1 MIYLIDFENVH
12 EEGFSALGRLGDKD
26 AVYCFFTRNVAKISM
41 SALAGMRSGQL
52 HFIEAESGKQ
62 SLDLA
67 LVSFLGYLIGTRPQ
81 ELYYDIVSNDNGFA
95 KVAEFWNKRG
105 SGLRV
110 RIRKTTDM
118 KPRVEPVK
126 AQPQTTVNP
135 QRRAQPQNPVTEQPA
150 PAVEAVETTSVSA
163 SAEETAVKA
172 EAAPAAAAAAEAK
185 QESGRAGQNKIRG
198 RQRSQRQRGA
208 RQEQQANAAGAVPA
222 AVASVS
228 AASVPETSV
237 PAAPEAPASP
247 ASAPAAVT
255 SAVPEMAPAVD
266 AVPVQVNAAV
276 TGDTAEAAPA
286 EPKPITKKTG
296 KKPAEAKPAEVKAT
310 DSAKPKAE
318 ARPLDAATA
327 AALET
332 AGINAAAAEFIQAQA
347 EKYHSDKN
355 MKQLV
360 YRAVVKK
367 YGQKTGTQIYNSAK
381 KLLLK

>member
-110 RIRKTTDM
+110 RIRKTTDL
-118 KPRVEPVK
+118 KPKAEPVK
-126 AQPQTTVNP
+126 PQPATNP
-135 QRRAQPQNPVTEQPA
+135 QRRAQVQKTATEQPA
-150 PAVEAVETTSVSA
+150 PAAEPVEQAPAQTTAEELAAKTEQAPVAVAEPKQESGRSAQNRTRGRQRTQRQRGAKQEQQTTASAAAAPTPEAVTDPA
-163 SAEETAVKA
+163 A
-172 EAAPAAAAAAEAK
+172 EAAPAVE
-185 QESGRAGQNKIRG
+185 
-198 RQRSQRQRGA
+198 
-208 RQEQQANAAGAVPA
+208 
-222 AVASVS
+222 
-228 AASVPETSV
+228 
-237 PAAPEAPASP
+237 
-247 ASAPAAVT
+247 
-255 SAVPEMAPAVD
+255 
-266 AVPVQVNAAV
+266 AVPVQVTPV
-276 TGDTAEAAPA
+276 PVEKVSEEKSAEMAPA
-286 EPKPITKKTG
+286 EKQAEKS
-296 KKPAEAKPAEVKAT
+296 AEAKSVPKQAEAKASESVKA
-310 DSAKPKAE
+310 KAE
-318 ARPLDAATA
+318 AKPLDAATA
-327 AALET
+327 AALEA
-332 AGINAAAAEFIQAQA
+332 AGINAAATEFIQAQA
-347 EKYHSDKN
+347 EKYRSDKN

-367 YGQKTGTQIYNSAK
+367 YGQKNGTQIYNSAK

>member
-95 KVAEFWNKRG
+95 KVSEFWNRRG
-105 SGLRV
+105 NGLRV

-118 KPRVEPVK
+118 KPRLEPVK

-135 QRRAQPQNPVTEQPA
+135 QRRVQPQNPVTEQPVPVA
-150 PAVEAVETTSVSA
+150 EPDEPTS
-163 SAEETAVKA
+163 
-172 EAAPAAAAAAEAK
+172 APAAAAEAAANTEQTPATAAAAEVK
-185 QESGRAGQNKIRG
+185 QESGRAGQSKTRG
-198 RQRSQRQRGA
+198 RQRSQRQRAA
-208 RQEQQANAAGAVPA
+208 RQEQQGNT
-222 AVASVS
+222 S
-228 AASVPETSV
+228 ASV
-237 PAAPEAPASP
+237 PAAATT
-247 ASAPAAVT
+247 APAAP
-255 SAVPEMAPAVD
+255 VPAAPA
-266 AVPVQVNAAV
+266 PAAAAA
-276 TGDTAEAAPA
+276 DTVEAAPA
-286 EPKPITKKTG
+286 ESKPIMKKAGKKT
-296 KKPAEAKPAEVKAT
+296 AEAKPAEAKAAEPT
-310 DSAKPKAE
+310 KPKAE
-318 ARPLDAATA
+318 ARPLDAATLS
-327 AALET
+327 ALET

-360 YRAVVKK
+360 YRAMVKK

>member
-110 RIRKTTDM
+110 RIRKTTDL
-118 KPRVEPVK
+118 KPKAEPVK
-126 AQPQTTVNP
+126 PQPTVNP
-135 QRRAQPQNPVTEQPA
+135 QRRALPQKTAAEQPVPATETAELA
-150 PAVEAVETTSVSA
+150 PAPTA
-163 SAEETAVKA
+163 AEETATKT
-172 EAAPAAAAAAEAK
+172 EQAPVAAAAAEPK
-185 QESGRAGQNKIRG
+185 QESGRSAQNRTRG

-208 RQEQQANAAGAVPA
+208 RQEQQA
-222 AVASVS
+222 S
-228 AASVPETSV
+228 AA
-237 PAAPEAPASP
+237 AAAAPASEAGT
-247 ASAPAAVT
+247 ASA
-255 SAVPEMAPAVD
+255 
-266 AVPVQVNAAV
+266 
-276 TGDTAEAAPA
+276 AEAAPVVEAVPLQVTPVPAEKVSEEKSA
-286 EPKPITKKTG
+286 EPAPAEKQAEKS
-296 KKPAEAKPAEVKAT
+296 AEAKSAPKQTEAKPSE
-310 DSAKPKAE
+310 SAKPKAE
-318 ARPLDAATA
+318 TKPLDAATL

-332 AGINAAAAEFIQAQA
+332 AGINAAATEFIQAQA

>member
-105 SGLRV
+105 GGLRV

-135 QRRAQPQNPVTEQPA
+135 QRRAQSQNPVTEQPA
-150 PAVEAVETTSVSA
+150 PAVEAAEVAPVSA
-163 SAEETAVKA
+163 ATEEIAVKA
-172 EAAPAAAAAAEAK
+172 ETAPAAAAAAEAK

-208 RQEQQANAAGAVPA
+208 RQEQQANA
-222 AVASVS
+222 S
-228 AASVPETSV
+228 AAAAP
-237 PAAPEAPASP
+237 APEAGT
-247 ASAPAAVT
+247 APVAETAPIVE
-255 SAVPEMAPAVD
+255 AVPLQVTPVPAERVSEEKS
-266 AVPVQVNAAV
+266 
-276 TGDTAEAAPA
+276 AEPAPA
-286 EPKPITKKTG
+286 EKQAEKI
-296 KKPAEAKPAEVKAT
+296 AEAKSAPKQSEPKASE
-310 DSAKPKAE
+310 SAKPKAE
-318 ARPLDAATA
+318 TKPLDAATL

-347 EKYHSDKN
+347 EKYRSDKN

>member
-110 RIRKTTDM
+110 RIRKTTDL
-118 KPRVEPVK
+118 KPKAEPVK
-126 AQPQTTVNP
+126 PQPAANP
-135 QRRAQPQNPVTEQPA
+135 QRRAQVQKTVTEQPALAAEPAEPAPAQTTAEELAAKTEQAPVAAAVEPKQESGRSAQNRTRGRQRAQRQRGAKQEQQTTASAAAAPAPEAVTAPAAEAA
-150 PAVEAVETTSVSA
+150 PAVEAVPVQVTPVPAKKASEEK
-163 SAEETAVKA
+163 SAEPEPIEKKA
-172 EAAPAAAAAAEAK
+172 EKSAEAK
-185 QESGRAGQNKIRG
+185 
-198 RQRSQRQRGA
+198 
-208 RQEQQANAAGAVPA
+208 
-222 AVASVS
+222 AS
-228 AASVPETSV
+228 
-237 PAAPEAPASP
+237 
-247 ASAPAAVT
+247 
-255 SAVPEMAPAVD
+255 
-266 AVPVQVNAAV
+266 
-276 TGDTAEAAPA
+276 
-286 EPKPITKKTG
+286 TKQ
-296 KKPAEAKPAEVKAT
+296 AEAKSSE
-310 DSAKPKAE
+310 SAKPKAE
-318 ARPLDAATA
+318 AKTLDSSTA
-327 AALET
+327 AALEA
-332 AGINAAAAEFIQAQA
+332 AGINAAATEFIQAQA
-347 EKYHSDKN
+347 EKYRSDKN

-367 YGQKTGTQIYNSAK
+367 YGQKIGTQIYNSAK

>member
-110 RIRKTTDM
+110 RIRKTTDL
-118 KPRVEPVK
+118 KPKAEPVK
-126 AQPQTTVNP
+126 PQPAANS
-135 QRRAQPQNPVTEQPA
+135 QRRAQVQKTVAEQPA
-150 PAVEAVETTSVSA
+150 PA
-163 SAEETAVKA
+163 AEPA
-172 EAAPAAAAAAEAK
+172 EPAPAPTVTEEPAAKTEQAPAAAVEAK
-185 QESGRAGQNKIRG
+185 QESGRSAQNRTRG
-198 RQRSQRQRGA
+198 RQRAQRQRGT
-208 RQEQQANAAGAVPA
+208 RQEQQANASAAAAPTPEAVTDPA
-222 AVASVS
+222 A
-228 AASVPETSV
+228 
-237 PAAPEAPASP
+237 EA
-247 ASAPAAVT
+247 APAA
-255 SAVPEMAPAVD
+255 E
-266 AVPVQVNAAV
+266 AVPVQVTPVPAKKASEEKSAEPAPAEKQAEK
-276 TGDTAEAAPA
+276 TAEAKSAP
-286 EPKPITKKTG
+286 KQ
-296 KKPAEAKPAEVKAT
+296 AEAKASE
-310 DSAKPKAE
+310 SAKPKAE
-318 ARPLDAATA
+318 AKPLDAATA
-327 AALET
+327 AALEA
-332 AGINAAAAEFIQAQA
+332 AGINAAATEFIQAQA
-347 EKYHSDKN
+347 EKYRSDKN

-367 YGQKTGTQIYNSAK
+367 YGQKVGTQIYNSAK

>member
-110 RIRKTTDM
+110 RIRKTTDL
-118 KPRVEPVK
+118 KPKAEPVK
-126 AQPQTTVNP
+126 PQPAANP
-135 QRRAQPQNPVTEQPA
+135 QRRAQMQKTVTEQPALAAEPAEPAPAQTTAEELAAKTEQAPVAAAVEPKQESGRSAQNRTRGRQRAQRQRGAKQEQQTTASAAAAPAPEAVTAPAAEAA
-150 PAVEAVETTSVSA
+150 PAVEAVPVQVTPVPAKKASEEK
-163 SAEETAVKA
+163 SAEPAPIEKKA
-172 EAAPAAAAAAEAK
+172 EKSAEAK
-185 QESGRAGQNKIRG
+185 
-198 RQRSQRQRGA
+198 
-208 RQEQQANAAGAVPA
+208 
-222 AVASVS
+222 AS
-228 AASVPETSV
+228 
-237 PAAPEAPASP
+237 
-247 ASAPAAVT
+247 
-255 SAVPEMAPAVD
+255 
-266 AVPVQVNAAV
+266 
-276 TGDTAEAAPA
+276 
-286 EPKPITKKTG
+286 TKQT
-296 KKPAEAKPAEVKAT
+296 EAKASE
-310 DSAKPKAE
+310 SAKPKAE
-318 ARPLDAATA
+318 AKPLDAATA
-327 AALET
+327 AALEA
-332 AGINAAAAEFIQAQA
+332 AGINAAATEFIQAQA
-347 EKYHSDKN
+347 EKYRSDKN

-367 YGQKTGTQIYNSAK
+367 YGQKIGTQIYNSAK

>member
-110 RIRKTTDM
+110 RIRKTTDL
-118 KPRVEPVK
+118 KPKAEPVK
-126 AQPQTTVNP
+126 PQPAANPQHRAQVQKTVAEQPAPAAEHAEPAPAPAAAEELAAKTEQAPVAVAEPKQESGRSAQNRTRGRQRTQRQRGAKQEQQTT
-135 QRRAQPQNPVTEQPA
+135 ASAAAASAPVVEVA
-150 PAVEAVETTSVSA
+150 PAVEAVPVQVTPVPVEKVSEEK
-163 SAEETAVKA
+163 SAEP
-172 EAAPAAAAAAEAK
+172 APAEKQAEKSAEAK
-185 QESGRAGQNKIRG
+185 
-198 RQRSQRQRGA
+198 
-208 RQEQQANAAGAVPA
+208 
-222 AVASVS
+222 
-228 AASVPETSV
+228 
-237 PAAPEAPASP
+237 
-247 ASAPAAVT
+247 SAPK
-255 SAVPEMAPAVD
+255 
-266 AVPVQVNAAV
+266 Q
-276 TGDTAEAAPA
+276 
-286 EPKPITKKTG
+286 
-296 KKPAEAKPAEVKAT
+296 AEAKSSE
-310 DSAKPKAE
+310 SAKPKAE
-318 ARPLDAATA
+318 AKPLDAATA
-327 AALET
+327 AALEA
-332 AGINAAAAEFIQAQA
+332 AGINAAATEFIQAQA
-347 EKYHSDKN
+347 EKYRSDKN

-367 YGQKTGTQIYNSAK
+367 YGQKIGTQIYNSAK